1 MRVLHHI
8 RNNPVTIACVVLL
21 ALNAWV
27 ALQLFDGGARPR
39 EPRVAYVPQN
49 SQVINGQAIPVLTT
63 PTFTADVVGSEVDK
77 TQPQNQG
84 YSNSVV
90 SAAALPKLKAGMTRA
105 EVEGLLGTPPADQI
119 HAVTV
124 NENRITYRTTY
135 EMSESD
141 LPMTIRPI
149 QSRAR
154 VPARPNDP
162 LSFVA
167 LEFDASQP
175 GHPLLGVLYPDPL
188 F

>member
-8 RNNPVTIACVVLL
+8 RNNPVTAACVVLVG
-21 ALNAWV
+21 LNLWIAR
-27 ALQLFDGGARPR
+27 QLLDVGARPQK
-39 EPRVAYVPQN
+39 PRVVYVPQN
-49 SQVINGQAIPVLTT
+49 SQAIKRQAIPVPTVS
-63 PTFTADVVGSEVDK
+63 TFTADVVAPEVDQ
-77 TQPQNQG
+77 TQPQNLG
-84 YSNSVV
+84 HSSSVV
-90 SAAALPKLKAGMTRA
+90 SATALPKLKAGMTRA

-124 NENRITYRTTY
+124 NEDRITYRTTY
-135 EMSESD
+135 ELTESD